1 MDASPT
7 TSQNPPRRDGS
18 TSLADPALFAHGP
31 PHGLMAEMRRTDPV
45 AWQEMDGHLGF
56 FAVLTHADVVHV
68 SRNPTLF
75 SASEGGITLE
85 DATPESLEMTRNMLV
100 AMDPPRHVAY
110 RKPVAPSFRAQVIA
124 GMEDEIRAICRTIM
138 NETRAAG
145 PDLDFV
151 HDVAGPLPTRVMGK
165 LMGLPEEDWST
176 VHRLSER
183 MLSSQDPDVDGGGDQ
198 ASMLEL
204 VMYAMQFIAGRR
216 SEEPRPDLTTLLLE
230 EEFDGKRMSD
240 VDIASFFVQLVG
252 AGNDTTKT
260 MTSSGLLSLLE
271 RPDQLAQ
278 VRQDPAL
285 IPGAVEEI
293 LRWDNPVHYMRRTA
307 TADTSLRDVP
317 IASGQKVALYYTS
330 ANRDESVFT
339 DPQRFDIHRRPN
351 PHLAFGIAEHFCLG
365 VHLARLEGR
374 IFFEELFAAFPS
386 IKLAGEPVRVHSNF
400 TNAYRL
406 MPVRLV
412 A

>member
-1 MDASPT
+1 
-7 TSQNPPRRDGS
+7 
-18 TSLADPALFAHGP
+18 
-31 PHGLMAEMRRTDPV
+31 
-45 AWQEMDGHLGF
+45 
-56 FAVLTHADVVHV
+56 
-68 SRNPTLF
+68 
-75 SASEGGITLE
+75 
-85 DATPESLEMTRNMLV
+85 
-100 AMDPPRHVAY
+100 
-110 RKPVAPSFRAQVIA
+110 
-124 GMEDEIRAICRTIM
+124 
-138 NETRAAG
+138 
-145 PDLDFV
+145 
-151 HDVAGPLPTRVMGK
+151 
-165 LMGLPEEDWST
+165 
-176 VHRLSER
+176 
-183 MLSSQDPDVDGGGDQ
+183 
-198 ASMLEL
+198 
-204 VMYAMQFIAGRR
+204 
-216 SEEPRPDLTTLLLE
+216 
-230 EEFDGKRMSD
+230 
-240 VDIASFFVQLVG
+240 VQLVG